1 MARITVEDCLEKIDN
16 QYDLVLLA
24 KERTV
29 QLNAGSP
36 MLVEEDNDKR
46 TIISLR
52 EIGDGKIDVK
62 EVEASAIKR
71 LRKEPDEIEQ
81 QEETEEETNDDF
93 ENLYKGQVSKSGVAI
108 LPSKRTRRIPE
119 VKKPSLADEALSEL
133 KAEQPE
139 IKEENLETEEAPLE
153 LSETLSE
160 KSLSYAYEM
169 YQNGF
174 WFHKNPKNGELVG
187 DRLSK
192 KGFPYIDIGENLALS
207 SSVRSGHISL
217 MNSESHKNTILDSE
231 FKRVG
236 IGIVSGPLGLI
247 IVQIFSS

>member
-1 MARITVEDCLEKIDN
+1 MARITIEDCLKKIDN

-24 KERTV
+24 KERTM

-52 EIGDGKIDVK
+52 EIGDGKILVK
-62 EVEASAIKR
+62 DLEENAIKR
-71 LRKEPDEIEQ
+71 LRKEPDESAE
-81 QEETEEETNDDF
+81 QEEIEIETNDQF

-139 IKEENLETEEAPLE
+139 IKEENLDKEEAPLE
-153 LSETLSE
+153 LSEEVPAEEEKKSE
-160 KSLSYAYEM
+160 
-169 YQNGF
+169 
-174 WFHKNPKNGELVG
+174 
-187 DRLSK
+187 
-192 KGFPYIDIGENLALS
+192 
-207 SSVRSGHISL
+207 
-217 MNSESHKNTILDSE
+217 
-231 FKRVG
+231 
-236 IGIVSGPLGLI
+236 
-247 IVQIFSS
+247 

>member
-1 MARITVEDCLEKIDN
+1 MARITVEDCLEKVDN

-52 EIGDGKIDVK
+52 EIGDGKIEVK
-62 EVEASAIKR
+62 DIEASAIKR
-71 LRKEPDEIEQ
+71 LRKEPDQLEV
-81 QEETEEETNDDF
+81 QEDTEEETNDDF
-93 ENLYKGQVSKSGVAI
+93 EDLYKGQVSKSGVAI

-153 LSETLSE
+153 LSEEAPAAEQSLVATEEENKSE
-160 KSLSYAYEM
+160 
-169 YQNGF
+169 
-174 WFHKNPKNGELVG
+174 
-187 DRLSK
+187 
-192 KGFPYIDIGENLALS
+192 
-207 SSVRSGHISL
+207 
-217 MNSESHKNTILDSE
+217 
-231 FKRVG
+231 
-236 IGIVSGPLGLI
+236 
-247 IVQIFSS
+247 

>member
-1 MARITVEDCLEKIDN
+1 MARITVEDCLEKVDN

-24 KERTV
+24 KERTA

-62 EVEASAIKR
+62 EVEANAIKR

-153 LSETLSE
+153 LSEEAPIEEENKSE
-160 KSLSYAYEM
+160 
-169 YQNGF
+169 
-174 WFHKNPKNGELVG
+174 
-187 DRLSK
+187 
-192 KGFPYIDIGENLALS
+192 
-207 SSVRSGHISL
+207 
-217 MNSESHKNTILDSE
+217 
-231 FKRVG
+231 
-236 IGIVSGPLGLI
+236 
-247 IVQIFSS
+247 

>member
-1 MARITVEDCLEKIDN
+1 MARITVEDCLEKVDN

-29 QLNAGSP
+29 QINAGSP

-46 TIISLR
+46 TIIALR

-62 EVEASAIKR
+62 EIESSAIKR
-71 LRKEPDEIEQ
+71 LRKEPDEVEE
-81 QEETEEETNDDF
+81 QEEIEEETNDEF

-139 IKEENLETEEAPLE
+139 IKEENLDTEEAPLE
-153 LSETLSE
+153 LSEEASVEEENKSE
-160 KSLSYAYEM
+160 
-169 YQNGF
+169 
-174 WFHKNPKNGELVG
+174 
-187 DRLSK
+187 
-192 KGFPYIDIGENLALS
+192 
-207 SSVRSGHISL
+207 
-217 MNSESHKNTILDSE
+217 
-231 FKRVG
+231 
-236 IGIVSGPLGLI
+236 
-247 IVQIFSS
+247 